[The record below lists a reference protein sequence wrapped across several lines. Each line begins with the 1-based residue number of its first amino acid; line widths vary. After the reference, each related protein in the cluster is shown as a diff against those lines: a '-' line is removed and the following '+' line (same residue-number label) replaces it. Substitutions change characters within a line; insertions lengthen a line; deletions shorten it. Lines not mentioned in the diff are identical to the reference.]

1 MVRHHRRKVVWL
13 SVIVDEKTIDC
24 GVSIEALRDH
34 FGAYVDDPLP
44 AFRSRRARIQEITA
58 KLITER
64 RLEDDGTVIWTGG
77 ALKLAEVGI
86 ERLSATWHLPAED
99 RR

>member
-1 MVRHHRRKVVWL
+1 MNELNIEFTADEWYDHHRRKIVWF
-13 SVIVDEKTIDC
+13 SAIVDEKSIDC

-44 AFRSRRARIQEITA
+44 AFRSHRARIQDAAT

-64 RLEDDGTVIWTGG
+64 RFEDDGTVI
-77 ALKLAEVGI
+77 I
-86 ERLSATWHLPAED
+86 RSADL
-99 RR
+99 